1 MSEAE
6 KIDGKTAEEWFNI
19 GLGTGDPK
27 EKIRYYD
34 NAIELSPDNVASW
47 YNKGLAYL
55 LLEIYPEAIDCFDK
69 VLKFDPKNVD
79 AWHFK
84 GIALDTLSQ
93 CSDAQVCFNKAWEL
107 GMKDRIEKS
116 IEESED
122 GPKT

>member
-1 MSEAE
+1 MSEE
-6 KIDGKTAEEWFNI
+6 ERIDGKTAEEWFNL
-19 GLGTGDPK
+19 GLDTGDPK
-27 EKIRYYD
+27 EKIKHYN
-34 NAIELSPDNVASW
+34 NAIELSPENVASW

-55 LLEIYPEAIDCFDK
+55 LLERYLEAIECFDK
-69 VLKFDPKNVD
+69 VLEFDPENVD

-107 GMKDRIEKS
+107 GMKDRIEKN
-116 IEESED
+116 IEELED